1 MDGSKESIE
10 FEVLKTCK
18 NCNGLGSSKPEGVR
32 ECPACD
38 GRGRIQ
44 RIERVGPFTQQV
56 VTDCSSCRGEGRIVQ
71 DPCTICK
78 GEGRSNESKKV
89 EFSVPPGVENG
100 TRLRMSGYGES
111 AKSES
116 GDPGHLYIE
125 IDIDEHEWFERDGSD
140 LLMAIPLSYTD
151 LVLGTTIEVPHLDGE
166 LLKIKVPAG
175 SKPGQTILL
184 RGRGLPSQRS
194 RSGRGS
200 VMVLLKLDLPSKIS
214 RGLKKKLLEI
224 RDEISYSD
232 DELRDKISEEARS
245 RRRG

>member
-1 MDGSKESIE
+1 MYK
-10 FEVLKTCK
+10 
-18 NCNGLGSSKPEGVR
+18 R
-32 ECPACD
+32 
-38 GRGRIQ
+38 Q
-44 RIERVGPFTQQV
+44 
-56 VTDCSSCRGEGRIVQ
+56 
-71 DPCTICK
+71 
-78 GEGRSNESKKV
+78 
-89 EFSVPPGVENG
+89 
-100 TRLRMSGYGES
+100 
-111 AKSES
+111 
-116 GDPGHLYIE
+116 HLYIE
-125 IDIDEHEWFERDGSD
+125 INIDEHEWFERDGSD

-184 RGRGLPSQRS
+184 KGRGLPSQRS
-194 RSGRGS
+194 RNGRGS